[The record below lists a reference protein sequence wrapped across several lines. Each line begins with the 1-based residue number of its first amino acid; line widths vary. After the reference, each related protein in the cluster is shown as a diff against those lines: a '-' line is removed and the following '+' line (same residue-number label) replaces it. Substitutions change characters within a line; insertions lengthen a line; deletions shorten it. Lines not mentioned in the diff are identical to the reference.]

1 MKKVLLFLTILIIAA
16 CTERNPNGSV
26 KLNRPQSDG
35 ALGNPTLVEV
45 DSCEYITWG
54 HGLAHKGDCKY
65 CAERRKKEFYEM
77 IDVLFN
83 TEKYD
88 SISSQDD

>member
-1 MKKVLLFLTILIIAA
+1 MKKLLPLLAVLLMFS
-16 CTERNPNGSV
+16 CTERNPDGSV
-26 KLNRPQSDG
+26 RLNKPEKDG
-35 ALGNPTLVEV
+35 ALGNPTLIVV

-88 SISSQDD
+88 SISPQND

>member
-1 MKKVLLFLTILIIAA
+1 MKKLLPLLALLLIVSCAD
-16 CTERNPNGSV
+16 RNPNGSV
-26 KLNRPQSDG
+26 KLNKYKHDG
-35 ALGNPTLVEV
+35 AIGNPHLVEV
-45 DSCEYITWG
+45 DSCEYIAWG

-88 SISSQDD
+88 SISPQDD